1 MNGHWS
7 IARPISL
14 PLHASNPGSV
24 GGFAS
29 MMRKWSARDLATRF
43 ALAATAVVGLLMI
56 VLCWWVSGRIERGV
70 IEYAV
75 SRTALHVD
83 ALIEPHVQELAAG
96 QGLSEK
102 SRETL
107 GSLMAFPGEGFG
119 LTSLSVWSADGT
131 PVFSS
136 TPAAGSGAGLDG
148 LGFAEARQ
156 GLMDGGA
163 LVMHGAGSRFRMTSP
178 VHETKTGR
186 VIAYAALEEDGSALA
201 DSLSG
206 IRWQTLG
213 VVGIVS
219 LVMVGALFRI
229 VKQGSRTIA
238 QQRRDLAE
246 RVVSLSKLLDQ
257 NTELQARL
265 QDVNRRST
273 DTNDRALRRIG
284 AELHDGPVQL
294 IALALL
300 RLETL
305 HHPSSDDRTPAE
317 LEEFDAIEA
326 ALRDA
331 LKEIRGLSAGLA
343 LPDLQGVPVAKAIEF
358 AVMNH
363 ERRSRTRV
371 KLDLAAN
378 LPAAADLPILACAY
392 RLTQESLNNAVR
404 HAGGKEQVVKGSF
417 EDGVL
422 RIEVSD
428 KGPGLK
434 PQRGPESEEGLGLI
448 GLRDRLHS
456 LGGTLNITSAPGNGT
471 QVVAAIDLGAY
482 ERRDAAALSG

>member
-1 MNGHWS
+1 M
-7 IARPISL
+7 
-14 PLHASNPGSV
+14 
-24 GGFAS
+24 
-29 MMRKWSARDLATRF
+29 
-43 ALAATAVVGLLMI
+43 
-56 VLCWWVSGRIERGV
+56 
-70 IEYAV
+70 
-75 SRTALHVD
+75 
-83 ALIEPHVQELAAG
+83 
-96 QGLSEK
+96 
-102 SRETL
+102 
-107 GSLMAFPGEGFG
+107 
-119 LTSLSVWSADGT
+119 
-131 PVFSS
+131 
-136 TPAAGSGAGLDG
+136 
-148 LGFAEARQ
+148 
-156 GLMDGGA
+156 
-163 LVMHGAGSRFRMTSP
+163 
-178 VHETKTGR
+178 
-186 VIAYAALEEDGSALA
+186 EEDGAALA

-213 VVGIVS
+213 VVGILS
-219 LVMVGALFRI
+219 LLMVAELFRT

-246 RVVSLSKLLDQ
+246 RVVSLSKLLEQ

-305 HHPSSDDRTPAE
+305 HQPASGGRTAAE
-317 LEEFDAIEA
+317 LEEFDAVEA

-371 KLDLAAN
+371 KLDLSAN
-378 LPAAADLPILACAY
+378 LPVAADLPILACAY

-404 HAGGKEQVVKGSF
+404 HAGGKEQMVKGTF
-417 EDGVL
+417 ENGVL
-422 RIEVSD
+422 TIEVSD

-434 PQRGPESEEGLGLI
+434 PQRGHESEQGLGLI

-456 LGGTLNITSAPGNGT
+456 LGGTLDIKSTPGCGT
-471 QVVAAIDLGAY
+471 RIIAAIDLGAY
-482 ERRDAAALSG
+482 GRRDVAALSA

>member
-1 MNGHWS
+1 MIGHWS
-7 IARPISL
+7 IARPVSL
-14 PLHASNPGSV
+14 TSQQSRASAPV
-24 GGFAS
+24 S
-29 MMRKWSARDLATRF
+29 MAAIKAAWAARDLATRF
-43 ALAATAVVGLLMI
+43 AVAAIAVVGLSML

-75 SRTALHVD
+75 SRASLHVD
-83 ALIEPHVQELAAG
+83 ALIEPHVQELARG
-96 QGLSEK
+96 QGLNERSHN
-102 SRETL
+102 TL
-107 GSLMAFPGEGFG
+107 GSLVAFPGKGFG
-119 LTSLSVWSADGT
+119 LMSLSVWTADGHL
-131 PVFSS
+131 VFSS
-136 TPAAGSGAGLDG
+136 DPAEGSGADPDRP
-148 LGFAEARQ
+148 GFAEAR
-156 GLMDGGA
+156 GGA
-163 LVMHGAGSRFRMTSP
+163 LDAGALVSHALGSRLRMTAP
-178 VHETKTGR
+178 VHETATGR
-186 VIAYAALEEDGSALA
+186 TIAYVAIEEDGSALA
-201 DSLSG
+201 GSLSG

-213 VVGIVS
+213 VVGLVS
-219 LVMVGALFRI
+219 LVMLAALFRT

-238 QQRRDLAE
+238 DQRRDLAG
-246 RVVSLSKLLDQ
+246 RVATLSGLLQQ

-305 HHPSSDDRTPAE
+305 RQPVEGSRTAAE
-317 LEEFDAIEA
+317 FEEFDAVET

-343 LPDLQGVPVAKAIEF
+343 LPDLQGLPVAKAIEY
-358 AVMNH
+358 AVLNH

-371 KLDLAAN
+371 KLDLAPN
-378 LPAAADLPILACAY
+378 LPAAADLPILTCAY

-404 HAGGKEQVVKGSF
+404 HAGGKEQMVKGRF
-417 EDGVL
+417 ENDVL
-422 RIEVSD
+422 TIEVSD

-434 PQRGPESEEGLGLI
+434 PGYRGESDQGLGLI

-456 LGGTLNITSAPGNGT
+456 LGGTLDIRSGGDCGT
-471 QVVAAIDLGAY
+471 NVLASIDLGAY
-482 ERRDAAALSG
+482 ERRDAAASGA